1 MLRQNRPHSHDWGCS
16 KPPKTWRAPSAARGI
31 EVQGLGALGAG
42 GDEGAPRPLLPA
54 PQPVA
59 VGDIPRI
66 NGIIMKRYSK

>member
-1 MLRQNRPHSHDWGCS
+1 MLQTPQNVAGALGGTRY
-16 KPPKTWRAPSAARGI
+16 RGA
-31 EVQGLGALGAG
+31 GLGALGAG
-42 GDEGAPRPLLPA
+42 GDEGAARPSLPA